1 MNENVIKFYKDLGLM
16 DDNMYKY
23 LKECVHFISEDAKD
37 CLPYVGCFTKEKDG
51 VLKNIHVTLP
61 CGDSLETTCVQ
72 VHEIGH
78 FIDLYSYLDKPFEA
92 YSGIEIFPI
101 AMERIFFEKTGDP
114 ELIEW
119 FNNYQKGL
127 IDDILTSN
135 QNEHLLGLLHHF
147 DYVDQYRETGYLP
160 KILDFSLYQNA
171 NPKSILNEKAKSLL
185 KNF

>member
-1 MNENVIKFYKDLGLM
+1 MNEEVIQFYKDLGLM
-16 DDNMYKY
+16 NDQMLEC
-23 LKECVHFISEDAKD
+23 LKGCVHFISEDSKD
-37 CLPYVGCFTKEKDG
+37 CLHDVGCFTKEKDG
-51 VLKNIHVTLP
+51 ILKDIRVTLP
-61 CGDSLETTCVQ
+61 YGDSLETTCVQ

-78 FIDLYSYLDKPFEA
+78 FVDLYSYLGKPYED

-101 AMERIFFEKTGDP
+101 AMERIFIERTGDP
-114 ELIEW
+114 EIIEW

-127 IDDILTSN
+127 IDAILTSN

-160 KILDFSLYQNA
+160 KILNFTLSQNA